1 MAAVTRSEMCKEFEK
16 SAESLYEF
24 CAYPAVRRRLLQ
36 LQNREVPEALHA
48 AFRESDIFLELY
60 DAQDAEGGW
69 GRLKGKDYAAKDVFP
84 TSLVALERCRYIGV
98 TMDDRDVLIRAQE
111 YLEAFLHGTSRER
124 FRPTNERE
132 IPWNRAIFC
141 TALEAIE
148 HGNPLCD
155 RTYGE
160 WLFIANRAFEDGGY
174 SYDREAAAQHE
185 LFATREERLVP
196 IQFSLLLKRRENVS
210 AALEAAMLRQYGG
223 HAYEHGHFWAECP
236 AHLPADFV
244 GKKTRRW
251 FHSFHYINQF
261 NGSALFL
268 ENTMDWLM
276 ANRRADGLWD
286 YGPQI
291 KDPWG
296 YFGYYSRTRQYA
308 HNRIVDCT
316 MEVLSLLAAYLRR
329 NTES

>member
-1 MAAVTRSEMCKEFEK
+1 MERRVLQMEFEK
-16 SAESLYEF
+16 SAERLYEF

-36 LQNREVPEALHA
+36 LQKREVPEDLQDDFIKSDV
-48 AFRESDIFLELY
+48 FRELY

-69 GRLKGKDYAAKDVFP
+69 GRLKDKDYAAKDVFP

-111 YLEAFLHGTSRER
+111 YLETFLHGTSRER
-124 FRPTNERE
+124 FRPTNERV

-141 TALEAIE
+141 IALEAIE

-160 WLFIANRAFEDGGY
+160 WLFIASRAFEDGEY

-185 LFATREERLVP
+185 IFATREERLVP
-196 IQFSLLLKRRENVS
+196 MKFSLLLKRRENIS
-210 AALEAAMLRQYGG
+210 AALEAAMLRHYGG
-223 HAYEHGHFWAECP
+223 YANDHGHFWAECP

-261 NGSALFL
+261 NGSALYLADAIDWLL
-268 ENTMDWLM
+268 ENRRDDGIWDW
-276 ANRRADGLWD
+276 GS
-286 YGPQI
+286 QT

-296 YFGYYSRTRQYA
+296 YFGYFSCTRNHA
-308 HNRIVDCT
+308 HNRVVDCSV
-316 MEVLSLLAAYLRR
+316 EVLSFLSAYLER
-329 NTES
+329 NL